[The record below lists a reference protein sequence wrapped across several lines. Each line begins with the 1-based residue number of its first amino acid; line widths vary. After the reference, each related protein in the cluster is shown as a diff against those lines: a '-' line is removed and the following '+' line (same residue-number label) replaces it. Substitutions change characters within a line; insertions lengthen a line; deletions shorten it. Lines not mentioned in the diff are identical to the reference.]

1 MQNKFKIISYIKY
14 PDGTFDAPGDFK
26 LYTGDYTKIVEYYN
40 LLVNID
46 SEFLKEILHHG
57 RDLL

>member
-40 LLVNID
+40 LLV
-46 SEFLKEILHHG
+46 KKYC
-57 RDLL
+57 